1 MSNSLDL
8 DQTRCCVGS
17 NICPICLQRLKT
29 DVGSWQRVKHKPQE
43 SIRKTNFQSCTL
55 T

>member
-1 MSNSLDL
+1 MSNSLDS

-29 DVGSWQRVKHKPQE
+29 DVGSRQRVKHKPQIATMYLRPLGK
-43 SIRKTNFQSCTL
+43 SA
-55 T
+55 